1 MTFAGRNSVV
11 CRGVSITRIECPG
24 GTYTSSDEPAQRTR
38 TPVPPTGRID
48 ETEDAED
55 AGEAGE
61 AGEAGDDTIQVLMLN
76 PLIDVS

>member
-1 MTFAGRNSVV
+1 
-11 CRGVSITRIECPG
+11 
-24 GTYTSSDEPAQRTR
+24 
-38 TPVPPTGRID
+38 VPPTGRID

-55 AGEAGE
+55 AGE